1 MSEGVLHFFFITSGA
16 ILTLLFFPLL
26 VMVLWKI
33 LRRWR
38 EDKRSRH

>member
-16 ILTLLFFPLL
+16 ILTLVFFPLL
-26 VMVLWKI
+26 AMVLWKI

-38 EDKRSRH
+38 EEKRTRH

>member
-16 ILTLLFFPLL
+16 ILTLIFFPLL
-26 VMVLWKI
+26 VMVLWKT